1 MNTSHEPAPQTA
13 AIERLA
19 RRRVQARMGWLTHA
33 TVYLAVIGGLSLLA
47 LLHQRHLPVGA
58 AIGWGLALVI
68 HGLKVVICSPI
79 STYCTFVMQWAR
91 WIKVT
96 SIGCRGTMI

>member
-58 AIGWGLALVI
+58 AIGWGMALVI
-68 HGLKVVICSPI
+68 HGLRVLLGGSGLRERMVEAERRRLA
-79 STYCTFVMQWAR
+79 AR
-91 WIKVT
+91 QD
-96 SIGCRGTMI
+96 RPAA